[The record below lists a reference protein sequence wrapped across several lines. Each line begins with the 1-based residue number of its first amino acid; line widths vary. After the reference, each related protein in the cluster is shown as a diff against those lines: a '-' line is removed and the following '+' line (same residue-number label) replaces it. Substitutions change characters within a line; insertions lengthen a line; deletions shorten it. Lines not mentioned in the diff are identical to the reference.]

1 MYISGT
7 LLLYWDLYI
16 LRQLQVTASCPITA
30 SCRIPLTI
38 SWRADLVITNSLSFL
53 LSGNTLLPPCV
64 LKASFAGYKIPEEVF
79 FFFFFF
85 SLLAL
90 NILAQCLWPLQFL
103 IRNLLITLLWI
114 SCVGQVT
121 YVLLFW
127 KFFLSL
133 TFDCLII
140 MCLGM
145 VLFGFVLHHWVSLVF
160 TFTSFMKVDKV
171 LAIISSNIPSA
182 SFSPLL
188 PGFPQCSCW
197 SMWYGTDPLSSVHIF
212 VMIFLCSSGSVI
224 SILIFKFTDYFFCL
238 LKSAFEWLWIFNSFY
253 YFSSKFSCWLLCR
266 FSITC

>member
-1 MYISGT
+1 M
-7 LLLYWDLYI
+7 
-16 LRQLQVTASCPITA
+16 
-30 SCRIPLTI
+30 
-38 SWRADLVITNSLSFL
+38 
-53 LSGNTLLPPCV
+53 
-64 LKASFAGYKIPEEVF
+64 
-79 FFFFFF
+79 
-85 SLLAL
+85 
-90 NILAQCLWPLQFL
+90 
-103 IRNLLITLLWI
+103 
-114 SCVGQVT
+114 GQVT

-238 LKSAFEWLWIFNSFY
+238 LKSAFESGSEFFILDIVL
-253 YFSSKFSCWLLCR
+253 FSSRIFCSYLLRISISLLIFLFCSHIFFLFSPHLTLVLWASLRELL
-266 FSITC
+266 